1 MFSQAAVASGSGTH
15 IGYFVRGRKV
25 PFVARPKETPPFT
38 GFASTFNEKTGHA
51 AVESVIAFALTLR
64 SLLTKI
70 GVVSE
75 KSIGL
80 YRAALK
86 WSVHPTD
93 KEMYSCSVVDQFPR
107 WIVHRQSRLDCSELR
122 YDGASDATCPS
133 QRSSDSQAA
142 LR

>member
-70 GVVSE
+70 GGKIELV
-75 KSIGL
+75 
-80 YRAALK
+80 AL
-86 WSVHPTD
+86 S
-93 KEMYSCSVVDQFPR
+93 KERFTAGCLQEIANR
-107 WIVHRQSRLDCSELR
+107 C
-122 YDGASDATCPS
+122 
-133 QRSSDSQAA
+133 
-142 LR
+142 